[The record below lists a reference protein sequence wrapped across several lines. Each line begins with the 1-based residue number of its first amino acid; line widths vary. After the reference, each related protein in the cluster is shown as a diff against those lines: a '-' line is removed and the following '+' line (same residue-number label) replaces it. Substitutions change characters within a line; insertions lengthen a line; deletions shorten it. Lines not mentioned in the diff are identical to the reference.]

1 MIWQLY
7 CVHDKIAERSMG
19 VFQQENHRAANRAF
33 INKFRDAEHEGLNI
47 DHFELRFIGE
57 FDDSTSV
64 IDGREPKPVSTQ
76 EYLDAFSTPVGE
88 LANGE

>member
-33 INKFRDAEHEGLNI
+33 IQQFAKSEGLNI
-47 DHFELRFIGE
+47 DHFELRFVGE
-57 FDDSTSV
+57 FDDSTSQ

-76 EYLDAFSTPVGE
+76 EYLDAFSTPVEELSHGE
-88 LANGE
+88 